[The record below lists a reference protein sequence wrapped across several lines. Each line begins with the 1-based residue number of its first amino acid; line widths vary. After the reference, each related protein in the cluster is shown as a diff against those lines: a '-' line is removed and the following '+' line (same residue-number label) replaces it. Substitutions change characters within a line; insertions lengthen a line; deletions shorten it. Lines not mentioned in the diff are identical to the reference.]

1 MDTIEAELV
10 KDRLKE
16 SSDRYQELKNKCSSL
31 GDRLSDLSHK
41 QGEFHDQSNKLLT
54 SITAVEDKL
63 EGISSDPEEL
73 RAQLEQ
79 LKAMS
84 NETIAQQSQ
93 IADLETCGKDLTQIL
108 KQFDTSPE
116 QLQKVN
122 EIIREISF
130 RCDSLNEEINTRYNT
145 LQMALTKSQ
154 DVKEAIDSLL
164 LWLRDVEVALVNERP
179 ISLYRENL
187 LEQLNEIKAIKNDI
201 DSHKP
206 SIDSVQQA
214 ANELMKTCDLEMAK
228 KVEKKI
234 SDLSTMFSSVES
246 RAIQRS
252 NSLQE
257 ISDKLSK
264 FHQDLQISNDWLVS
278 CIDMLESKEM
288 AQLPTA
294 IFKQRVQTVSKERES
309 RMQPIKDLI
318 SSGNELISNPK
329 TGEASSLKEAIAD
342 LERRWTNFD
351 LLLAMKEEDV
361 SFREKKGD
369 EFEEKKNAVLD
380 WLTNMET
387 QTDNLEPI
395 AVVIEAVKKQLD
407 ELQVK

>member
-1 MDTIEAELV
+1 MI
-10 KDRLKE
+10 
-16 SSDRYQELKNKCSSL
+16 
-31 GDRLSDLSHK
+31 
-41 QGEFHDQSNKLLT
+41 LT
-54 SITAVEDKL
+54 
-63 EGISSDPEEL
+63 
-73 RAQLEQ
+73 
-79 LKAMS
+79 
-84 NETIAQQSQ
+84 
-93 IADLETCGKDLTQIL
+93 
-108 KQFDTSPE
+108 
-116 QLQKVN
+116 
-122 EIIREISF
+122 
-130 RCDSLNEEINTRYNT
+130 
-145 LQMALTKSQ
+145 
-154 DVKEAIDSLL
+154 
-164 LWLRDVEVALVNERP
+164 
-179 ISLYRENL
+179 
-187 LEQLNEIKAIKNDI
+187 
-201 DSHKP
+201 SHKP

-214 ANELMKTCDLEMAK
+214 ANELMKTCDLDMAK

-234 SDLSTMFSSVES
+234 SDLNTMFSSVES
-246 RAIQRS
+246 RAVQRS

-264 FHQDLQISNDWLVS
+264 FHQDLQISNDWLIS
-278 CIDMLESKEM
+278 NIDMLESKEM
-288 AQLPTA
+288 AQLPTV

-329 TGEASSLKEAIAD
+329 TGETSSLKEAIAD

-361 SFREKKGD
+361 SFREKKGN

-407 ELQVK
+407 QLQVKQS